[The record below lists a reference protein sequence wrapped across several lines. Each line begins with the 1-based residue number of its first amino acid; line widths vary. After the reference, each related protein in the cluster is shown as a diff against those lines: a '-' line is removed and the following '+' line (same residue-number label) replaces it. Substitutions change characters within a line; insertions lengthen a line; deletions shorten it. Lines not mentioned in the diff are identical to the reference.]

1 MIVTANVIDVQS
13 TLEFDL
19 RFQEF
24 IELARQRQPQ
34 LAIAHCRKYLVPAA
48 ASANNGPQRIRQA
61 MALLAFGPET
71 TCPPYKKLY
80 NPVRWHTLAAT
91 FRRSYLAL
99 FALPPLPLL
108 NLSLWAG
115 LCAIKLPSC
124 FSADATDHN
133 VDCPTCDA
141 SQLGSLAKAPEVPWG
156 HHANSA
162 IVCKVTGKMLAGE
175 DTAYA
180 LPNGMVYSGE
190 ACEQLASR
198 NNGRIKCPR
207 TQDIFEWKDLKKVY
221 IT

>member
-1 MIVTANVIDVQS
+1 
-13 TLEFDL
+13 
-19 RFQEF
+19 
-24 IELARQRQPQ
+24 
-34 LAIAHCRKYLVPAA
+34 
-48 ASANNGPQRIRQA
+48 

-71 TCPPYKKLY
+71 TCLPYKALY
-80 NPVRWHTLAAT
+80 DLARWNTLAST

-124 FSADATDHN
+124 FSTESTDHN

-141 SQLGSLAKAPEVPWG
+141 SLLGSLAKAPEVPG
-156 HHANSA
+156 GLHANSA
-162 IVCKVTGKMLAGE
+162 IVCKVAGKLLAGE

-190 ACEQLASR
+190 ACEQLAGR
-198 NNGRIKCPR
+198 NGKIKCPR
-207 TQDIFEWKDLKKVY
+207 TRDVYEWKDLKKVY